1 MTERLP
7 SPPAVANPASRAR
20 WRPVRGAL
28 GVLLA
33 VLAAGCAAGGGGGS
47 GRYATAVS
55 FAPQRVPSYVGLPLA
70 SGQLVLSEA
79 PSALNLVIALLP
91 ETYRPFVHAGILS
104 FEDGAPYVY
113 EAIGAWGI
121 PFGRRPT
128 DAIGGA
134 IQRVPLEK
142 FLANNDFVE
151 FYDPPATVDLGKMV
165 AFAQHHYRAKTP
177 FDAYFN
183 AYDHRKLY
191 CAEFVALAL
200 EHSGAAP
207 VPVSKMRANHSV
219 KVALEWLGIHAE
231 RHYQA
236 ADLIVGATPVAAL
249 SRRHTLTQARVHFAV
264 RREIHRRFTSNQ
276 RLGHVITRTSFGIE
290 ERKELR
296 RFEAAAQQLFPP
308 DAPTPTQASADEAV
322 QRLAD
327 RVFGVLPLPGINL
340 NPPSAERLRP
350 RTVPGLR

>member
-1 MTERLP
+1 M
-7 SPPAVANPASRAR
+7 
-20 WRPVRGAL
+20 GM
-28 GVLLA
+28 
-33 VLAAGCAAGGGGGS
+33 VLAALLAGCASSG

-55 FAPQRVPSYVGLPLA
+55 FAPQRAPSYAGLPLE

-79 PSALNLVIALLP
+79 PSALNLIIALLP

-104 FEDGAPYVY
+104 FEDGVPYVY

-134 IQRVPLEK
+134 IQRVPLEE
-142 FLANNDFVE
+142 FLRHNDFVE
-151 FYDPPATVDLGKMV
+151 FYDPPAAVDLGRMV
-165 AFAQHHYRAKTP
+165 GFAQHHYRAKTP
-177 FDAYFN
+177 FDPFFN

-219 KVALEWLGIHAE
+219 KVALDWLGIHAE

-249 SRRHTLTQARVHFAV
+249 SLRHTLTQARVHFAV

-296 RFEAAAQQLFPP
+296 RFEAAAQQLFPAG
-308 DAPTPTQASADEAV
+308 APTPTQASADEAV

-350 RTVPGLR
+350 RSAPALP